1 MAAIDRFFA
10 SAHSLPALPEVALK
24 LFDTF
29 GREQTTLGE
38 VADLIS
44 KDTALSMRVLRMAN
58 SARYGM
64 RRQVGHLQDA
74 AALLGLDALRGLAL
88 TACLADAF
96 PRPAGFDRRRF
107 WAQNLATAGYAR
119 VLARMLHREAGL
131 DEMAGLL
138 LRSGQLLMLIAEPGQ
153 VALVES
159 MAGAPDSVFDVERR
173 QFGCTHAEVS
183 AELAARWHLP
193 IALVDALYTAG
204 HPMAAQPF
212 SVSGAI
218 VRLASTMA
226 DAGEDALDRCETV
239 RLTHAPLLARLGTT
253 VEALAAWL
261 PDHATVV
268 VGSAEFAA

>member
-119 VLARMLHREAGL
+119 VLLPGGRLVFATSHPIRWAFPDVPGRAGL
-131 DEMAGLL
+131 TVTQSYFDTTPYAECDDRGQVTYVEHHRTLGERVREVVAAGLEL
-138 LRSGQLLMLIAEPGQ
+138 
-153 VALVES
+153 VDLVEPTWPS
-159 MAGAPDSVFDVERR
+159 RNEHEWGGWSPLRGALIPGTAIFVARKPDGR
-173 QFGCTHAEVS
+173 
-183 AELAARWHLP
+183 AR
-193 IALVDALYTAG
+193 G
-204 HPMAAQPF
+204 
-212 SVSGAI
+212 
-218 VRLASTMA
+218 
-226 DAGEDALDRCETV
+226 
-239 RLTHAPLLARLGTT
+239 
-253 VEALAAWL
+253 
-261 PDHATVV
+261 
-268 VGSAEFAA
+268 